1 MKNDMTQWIKYFLV
15 GIEQTATKA
24 AETLSSILKFKS
36 EAEDLIR
43 SSYRS
48 RSTNAIILLHKLM
61 KLVLQPTRNMHRKG
75 VW

>member
-1 MKNDMTQWIKYFLV
+1 MMQVLTL
-15 GIEQTATKA
+15 
-24 AETLSSILKFKS
+24 AEKTLSSILKFKS